1 MRSRAELLRWHAG
14 LGGRFYLTG
23 YCDPIQE
30 SGLKRRYMAIPASNH
45 CSVHRK
51 GSMSSDQQSQSQQ
64 EQHLRIENVPVV
76 FPMGAIDVIHGRA
89 LVGG

>member
-1 MRSRAELLRWHAG
+1 
-14 LGGRFYLTG
+14 
-23 YCDPIQE
+23 
-30 SGLKRRYMAIPASNH
+30 
-45 CSVHRK
+45 
-51 GSMSSDQQSQSQQ
+51 MSSDQQSQSQQ